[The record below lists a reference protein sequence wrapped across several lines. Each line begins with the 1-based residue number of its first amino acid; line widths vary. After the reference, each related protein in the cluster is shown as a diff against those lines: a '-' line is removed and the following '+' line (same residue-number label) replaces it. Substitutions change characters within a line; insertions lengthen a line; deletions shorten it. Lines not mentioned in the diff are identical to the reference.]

1 MKRIGNV
8 IEEIVRYPN
17 LYDAV
22 NEVLSSTAR
31 KRTRVGRCILANREK
46 EIESI
51 GQQISSGSIDLSF
64 YYERD
69 VFEHGKQR
77 HLQVL
82 PLRKRI
88 AINAVMRVVD
98 KHLKPRFIRT
108 TGASIEG
115 RGMHDL
121 MSYIRD
127 DMRRDPEGTKYCYKF
142 DVKKFYESI
151 DQQEVMK
158 AVRRVFK
165 DPTLIGLLEQ
175 FVTFTKQGLSIGL
188 RSSQGLANLL
198 MSANLDHYLKEEVG
212 VRHYYRYCDDGVVLA
227 GDKRT
232 LWKIRELVHRRL
244 EAIGLKVKEGD
255 RIFPVTEGLDFLGY
269 VMRGA
274 EDVRLRKRVKQ
285 RMARRMA
292 KVKSRKRRRVLVAS
306 FYGMAKHA
314 NCKNLFYTLT
324 GQTMKSFKD
333 LGVSYAPAD
342 GKKRFPGTTVS
353 IRELVNLPI
362 VVRDFETG
370 IRTEQGED
378 RTLVAVEVNGE
389 PRKFFTASV
398 EMKNILMQVREMSDG
413 FPFET
418 VIRAEAFGKG
428 KTKYVFT

>member
-8 IEEIVRYPN
+8 IEEIVSYPN

-31 KRTRVGRCILANREK
+31 KRTRVGRCILANRDK
-46 EIESI
+46 EIEAISD
-51 GQQISSGSIDLSF
+51 QIKAGCLDLSF
-64 YYERD
+64 FYERD

-98 KHLKPRFIRT
+98 KHLKPKFIRT
-108 TGASIEG
+108 TGASIKG

-121 MSYIRD
+121 MAYICD
-127 DMRRDPEGTKYCYKF
+127 DIRRDPDGTRYCYKF

-151 DQQEVMK
+151 NQQEVMNV
-158 AVRRVFK
+158 VRRTFK
-165 DPTLIGLLEQ
+165 DKTLVNLLDQ

-198 MSANLDHYLKEEVG
+198 LSANLDHYLKEEIG
-212 VRHYYRYCDDGVVLA
+212 VSHYYRYCDDGVILA

-232 LWKIRELVHRRL
+232 LWKIRDIVHRRL
-244 EAIGLKVKEGD
+244 QSIGLKVKDGD
-255 RIFPVTEGLDFLGY
+255 RIFPVTEGIDFLGY
-269 VMRGA
+269 VIRGA
-274 EDVRLRKRVKQ
+274 EDVSLRKRVKQ
-285 RMARRMA
+285 IMARRIA
-292 KVKSRKRRRVLVAS
+292 KVKSRKRRRVLIAS
-306 FYGMAKHA
+306 FYGMTKHA

-362 VVRDFETG
+362 IVRDFETG

-398 EMKNILMQVREMSDG
+398 EMKNILMQVREMDGG

-418 VIRAEAFGKG
+418 VIKAESFGKG
-428 KTKYVFT
+428 KTKYVFS